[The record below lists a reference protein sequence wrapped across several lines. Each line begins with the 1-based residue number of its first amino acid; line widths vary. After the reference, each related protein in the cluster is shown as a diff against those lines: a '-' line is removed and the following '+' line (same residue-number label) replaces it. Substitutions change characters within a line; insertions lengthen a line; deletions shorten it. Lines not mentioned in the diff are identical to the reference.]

1 MPESIEDLEAPLRRH
16 AERAAKKIRAC
27 VAEDQRIARDASS
40 TRSGTIPAWR
50 IDCPCG
56 EVHAD
61 DCYARRIEG
70 DNIVIYDEGGHDEDQ
85 ARHIVRHDPQ
95 HVLAR
100 SATLLD
106 VLDELERI
114 AERSPH
120 PDPRMWVRLA
130 ICELAR
136 AWDLDE
142 DEAPQQP

>member
-16 AERAAKKIRAC
+16 AERAAEKIRAC
-27 VAEDQRIARDASS
+27 VAEDQRVAQNAPGMNWQHEDVSFPEAPEVQVWDENGTGRAIDVAEAS
-40 TRSGTIPAWR
+40 GVFA
-50 IDCPCG
+50 G
-56 EVHAD
+56 A
-61 DCYARRIEG
+61 
-70 DNIVIYDEGGHDEDQ
+70 
-85 ARHIVRHDPQ
+85 HIVRHDPA
-95 HVLAR
+95 HVLAW

-106 VLDELERI
+106 VLADLEKI

-120 PDPRMWVRLA
+120 PDPRAWARLA